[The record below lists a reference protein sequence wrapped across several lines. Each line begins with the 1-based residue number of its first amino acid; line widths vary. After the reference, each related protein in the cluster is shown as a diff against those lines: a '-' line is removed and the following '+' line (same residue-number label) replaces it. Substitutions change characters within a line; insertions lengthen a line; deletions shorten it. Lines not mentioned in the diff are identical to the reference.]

1 MLATYRKAGNR
12 ALGNTNAVGTD
23 DGLTE
28 NTSSFINHSTLTNRI
43 RSQDVIDPYQVSQA
57 RLRNSALWRLFASD
71 SDSD

>member
-1 MLATYRKAGNR
+1 VLATYRKARNR

-28 NTSSFINHSTLTNRI
+28 NTSAFINHATLTNRI